1 MMLRRTKNTAILIGI
16 LILATSS
23 ASAADFYTSGVGA
36 AQHGNYLPSRVG
48 EPRNTKSEGLISFP
62 DREWMYDFDTS
73 APLRGIET
81 GGATLT
87 VSGEFFMT
95 RPHAL
100 Q

>member
-48 EPRNTKSEGLISFP
+48 EPLDVKP
-62 DREWMYDFDTS
+62 DREWMYDFDTP